1 LTFMTGSSGKEMKDK
16 NNTYSIRNLKLGDID
31 EVKKLC
37 SMLDWPYTWQD
48 IKRLYELEPQG
59 CFCAEDD
66 NQYVGQ
72 AMGIA
77 IGSLGCIGIIIIHEN
92 YRRRGIGTALTTETL
107 NYLRNKGV
115 QTIRLD
121 ATPEGYNTYQ
131 KLGFLD
137 EFPVYHYVKGVASDN
152 PPLTKIS
159 EVKPIV
165 AADIEAMIEFD
176 KFSFGVSRAK
186 ILKALFNDSRTFVVK
201 HGSEIQGYV
210 MYRPTDTGYWLGPFI
225 ANDVLSAEKLL
236 QQVLGELSGK
246 EIRLGVPSTNPKAT
260 DLFREYD
267 FESEFETMRMC
278 WGSNLER
285 GNIQFIFAE
294 AGHEKT

>member
-1 LTFMTGSSGKEMKDK
+1 MK
-16 NNTYSIRNLKLGDID
+16 IGNLKPEDLG
-31 EVKKLC
+31 EVKRLC
-37 SMLDWPYTWQD
+37 NMVHWPLTMQD
-48 IKRLYELEPQG
+48 IKRLYELEPDG
-59 CFCAEDD
+59 WFCAEID

-77 IGSLGCIGIIIIHEN
+77 IGSLGCIGMIIIHEN

-107 NYLRNKGV
+107 NYLRNKGI

-165 AADIEAMIEFD
+165 AADIEAIIEFD

-186 ILKALFNDSRTFVVK
+186 ILKALFNDSRAFVVK

-210 MYRPTDTGYWLGPFI
+210 MCRGTTTLYWLGPLV
-225 ANDVLSAEKLL
+225 ANDVPSAEKLL
-236 QQVLGELSGK
+236 QQVLRELSDR
-246 EIRLGVPSTNPKAT
+246 EIRLGVPSINHNAIT
-260 DLFREYD
+260 LFDKYGFRA
-267 FESEFETMRMC
+267 EFEITRMRC
-278 WGSNLER
+278 GLNLVGE
-285 GNIQFIFAE
+285 NIQCIFAE

>member
-1 LTFMTGSSGKEMKDK
+1 MKDK

-31 EVKKLC
+31 EVIKLC
-37 SMLDWPYTWQD
+37 SMVHWPYAWQD

-66 NQYVGQ
+66 NQFIGQ
-72 AMGIA
+72 SIGVMMGTLGA
-77 IGSLGCIGIIIIHEN
+77 IGVIIVHEN
-92 YRRRGIGTALTTETL
+92 YRRRGIGAALTTETL
-107 NYLRNKGV
+107 NYLQNKGAKTV
-115 QTIRLD
+115 KLD
-121 ATPEGYNTYQ
+121 ATPEGYNIYK

-137 EFPVYHYVKGVASDN
+137 EFPVYHYVGG
-152 PPLTKIS
+152 LTSSQSLTGSS
-159 EVKPIV
+159 EVKPLV
-165 AADIEAMIEFD
+165 ADPEAIIKFDEFA
-176 KFSFGVSRAK
+176 FGANRANV
-186 ILKALFNDSRTFVVK
+186 LKALFKDSRTFVVK

-210 MYRPTDTGYWLGPFI
+210 MYRPTDTGYWLGPFV
-225 ANDVLSAEKLL
+225 ANDVLNAEKLL

-260 DLFREYD
+260 DLLREYD
-267 FESEFETMRMC
+267 FEMEFETMRMC

>member
-1 LTFMTGSSGKEMKDK
+1 ME
-16 NNTYSIRNLKLGDID
+16 IRNLKPEDIN
-31 EVKKLC
+31 EVKRLC
-37 SMLDWPYTWQD
+37 SMVHWPYTWQD
-48 IKRLYELEPQG
+48 IKRLHELEPQG

-66 NQYVGQ
+66 NQFIGQSVGIM
-72 AMGIA
+72 MGTLGA
-77 IGSLGCIGIIIIHEN
+77 IGVIIVHEN
-92 YRRRGIGTALTTETL
+92 YRRRGIGAALTTETL
-107 NYLRNKGV
+107 NYLQNKGAKTV
-115 QTIRLD
+115 KLD
-121 ATPEGYNTYQ
+121 ATPEGYNIYK

-137 EFPVYHYVKGVASDN
+137 EFSVCHYVGGLVCSQ
-152 PPLTKIS
+152 PLTRSS
-159 EVKPIV
+159 EVKPLV
-165 AADIEAMIEFD
+165 AADLEAIIKFDEFA
-176 KFSFGVSRAK
+176 FGANRANV
-186 ILKALFNDSRTFVVK
+186 LKALFKDSSAFMVR
-201 HGSEIQGYV
+201 HGSETQGYV

-236 QQVLGELSGK
+236 QQVLAELSGK

-267 FESEFETMRMC
+267 FEVEFETMRMC